1 VADVALAD
9 LEPNT
14 EPLPDPSGEPVVAPP
29 PRPETAFDRAAYVIP
44 AAARNGE
51 AAYIRG
57 DDGTTLF
64 GFRGFASVVGIV
76 AAVTSAIVLIAG
88 AASVIILAL
97 DARPLPAVFAAL
109 LTAAFS
115 VIISMLVPATRV
127 TVYEGTT
134 PAFGIVQQSSLS
146 VPSVTFAV
154 VGRDGRTI
162 ARLASS
168 ALSRLGRRRWRI
180 LAADAD
186 RPLGDAVRRFGFQT
200 NYRIRYQGAEV
211 GQITRKGDSGTLD
224 LSADPARTLDRRVA
238 LAVAMVVLGMEP

>member
-1 VADVALAD
+1 MADVAFVD
-9 LEPNT
+9 PEPLT
-14 EPLPDPSGEPVVAPP
+14 EPLPEPSGEPVIAPP
-29 PRPETAFDRAAYVIP
+29 PRVETAFDRARFVIP
-44 AAARNGE
+44 VAARNGE

-76 AAVTSAIVLIAG
+76 AAVTSAIVLVAG
-88 AASVIILAL
+88 AASMIILAL

-115 VIISMLVPATRV
+115 VIIAMLVPPTRV
-127 TVYEGTT
+127 TVYEATT

-146 VPSVTFAV
+146 FPSVTFAV

-162 ARLASS
+162 ARLANS
-168 ALSRLGRRRWRI
+168 ALSRVGRRRWRI
-180 LAADAD
+180 LAAEAN
-186 RPLGDAVRRFGFQT
+186 RTLGYAVRKIGFKSD
-200 NYRIRYQGAEV
+200 YRIRFQGYDV
-211 GQITRKGDSGTLD
+211 GRITREGDHGILD